1 MNHYIPLL
9 NGTEVQIPQA
19 VFPGSCD
26 GTLITEKIVL
36 TAAHCCKFPFSK
48 VIQLSWTI
56 LFPEKCTLVKCMRHI
71 QECLSPQRPE
81 WVGFGCMWLEKLE
94 NLQKDCKGDRQKC
107 MKQAEECISHIQPAL
122 YNPQL
127 LLPKRCEWI
136 EEFIKDPSI
145 PMECSASEL
154 ALLQISCSTAAAD
167 CLTSGCDKA
176 SEVQHIISLT
186 EKWLPFK
193 NMTVQAG

>member
-1 MNHYIPLL
+1 MNYYLPLL
-9 NGTEVQIPQA
+9 NGTEVLIPQDI
-19 VFPGSCD
+19 FPGRCD
-26 GTLITEKIVL
+26 GTLLTEKIVL
-36 TAAHCCKFPFSK
+36 TAAHCCKFPL
-48 VIQLSWTI
+48 VGWVRQLSRAI
-56 LFPEKCTLVKCMRHI
+56 LFPEKCTPAKCKRRI
-71 QECLSPQRPE
+71 QECLSGPKKTCE
-81 WVGFGCMWLEKLE
+81 WDEELE
-94 NLQKDCKGDRQKC
+94 NLPEDCKGDRRKC
-107 MKQAEECISHIQPAL
+107 MKQAEDCISI
-122 YNPQL
+122 YNPPL
-127 LLPKRCEWI
+127 PLPKRCEWI

-145 PMECSASEL
+145 PMECSALEL

>member
-9 NGTEVQIPQA
+9 NGTEVLLPQDI
-19 VFPGSCD
+19 FPGSCD
-26 GTLITEKIVL
+26 GTLMTDKIVL
-36 TAAHCCKFPFSK
+36 TAGHCCKFPFFK
-48 VIQLSWTI
+48 VSQLSWTI
-56 LFPEKCTLVKCMRHI
+56 LFPEKCTPVKCKRLI
-71 QECLSPQRPE
+71 QECLSEPQKPE
-81 WVGFGCMWLEKLE
+81 CKWVEKLE
-94 NLQKDCKGDRQKC
+94 NLPEDCNGDRPKC

-127 LLPKRCEWI
+127 SLPKRCEWI

-145 PMECSASEL
+145 PMECSALEL